1 MGAEVVDVAVTSPPT
16 GAAEF
21 ELVIGGMTCAACAA
35 RVQTKLNKVDGVA
48 ATVNF
53 ATERA
58 RVTAPARVSAL
69 DLVRVVEA
77 AGYTAELAAAEQAD
91 GGLAAEEATVRR
103 LRRRLI
109 LALVFFIPLTDLSIV
124 LSLFPWSRFPGWQ
137 WFLVALAAPVAI
149 WAAWPFHQV
158 ALKNARHFSS
168 SMDTLVSLG
177 IIAAC
182 GWSIYAMFYLDRS
195 RTGLSGVQSLIHT
208 SGGGIYLE
216 VAAAVT
222 TFLLAGRLYEARA
235 RRTAGQAMRDLAAA
249 SAKDVCVLADDG
261 TEHPIPADRLRVD
274 QRFVV
279 RPGERIAAD
288 GEVLSGQSAI
298 DRSMMTGES
307 VPVDAAE
314 GDTVTGGTIVLTGR
328 LVVRA
333 VKVGKDTQLAHLI
346 AMVEQAQAEK
356 AGIQRLADR
365 VCAVFVPCVLACAAL
380 TLAGWLLAGST
391 PEKAFSAALAV
402 LIIACPCALGLATP
416 AALVVA
422 SGRGAQLGIFIK
434 GYQALESSRT
444 IDTVVLDKT
453 GTVTTG
459 QMTMTGVQLIS
470 GTSRTDLLR
479 YAGSVEQASEH
490 AVAAAVAAAARE
502 ELVPPAAAD
511 GFAALAGLG
520 ARGVVNGHEVIVG
533 RERLFAD
540 REIAVPADL
549 AGWCRSQ
556 EQAGCTTVLVSW
568 DDAVRGALAVTD
580 TVKPS
585 AAPAVAAL
593 RDLGLRPVLLTGDN
607 AVTAEAVAAAA
618 GIDEVISG
626 ALPAA
631 KAEVITDLQASGRA
645 VAMVGDGVNDAPGL
659 AVAQLGLALGSGTDV
674 AICAAD
680 MILLR
685 DDLHVVPDAIRL
697 ARVTFRTI
705 RRNLAWAF
713 CYNVLAI
720 PLAALGFLNPLVA
733 AATMTLS
740 SVFVVWNSL
749 RLRRFSAAPTTTPAP
764 HAEFRPQDPAPPALT
779 RRGLAP
785 GSKSG
790 ASPMV
795 EAGLRRQTGLTRLG
809 HGVKCPAPRVLVPPG
824 PIGPAR
830 GPARLSVRDNRTDHV
845 EKADTAMYEDD
856 EDRIDAAEQLAEDHP
871 DAAAEAFSAI
881 ACDQAVGDE
890 VRLSAAE
897 LLAGA
902 DPRAVAPAC
911 LAIACDEAVGDEV
924 RLSAAELLAGVDPR
938 AVAPACLAIACDE
951 AVGDE
956 VRLSAAELLADVDP
970 GAAGP
975 ACLAIARDGTVG
987 DEVRLSAAE
996 QLAGVDP
1003 TA

>member
-1 MGAEVVDVAVTSPPT
+1 MAVTSPLADT
-16 GAAEF
+16 AEL
-21 ELVIGGMTCAACAA
+21 ELIIGGMTCAACAA
-35 RVQTKLNKVDGVA
+35 RVQAKLNKVEGVT

-58 RVTAPARVSAL
+58 RVTAPVQVCAP

-77 AGYTAELAAAEQAD
+77 AGYTAELAVPEQRDQQIAADED
-91 GGLAAEEATVRR
+91 TVRR

-109 LALVFFIPLTDLSIV
+109 LALAFFIPLTDLSIV

-137 WFLVALAAPVAI
+137 WLLVALAAPVAI
-149 WAAWPFHQV
+149 WAAWPFHQA

-182 GWSIYAMFYLDRS
+182 GWSIYAMFVLDRS
-195 RTGLSGVQSLIHT
+195 RTGLAGLQSLIHA

-216 VAAAVT
+216 VAASVT

-235 RRTAGQAMRDLAAA
+235 RRSAGQAMRDLAAA
-249 SAKDVCVLADDG
+249 SAKDVCLLLDDG
-261 TEHPIPADRLRVD
+261 TEQPIPAGRLRAG
-274 QRFVV
+274 QMFVV

-288 GEVLSGQSAI
+288 GEVTSGQSAI

-314 GDTVTGGTIVLTGR
+314 GDTVTGGTIALTGR

-333 VKVGKDTQLAHLI
+333 VKVGRDTQLAHLI
-346 AMVEQAQAEK
+346 AMVEQAQADK

-365 VCAVFVPCVLACAAL
+365 ICAVFVPCVLACAAL

-391 PEKAFSAALAV
+391 AEHAFSAALAV

-453 GTVTTG
+453 GTVTSG
-459 QMTMTGVQLIS
+459 RMTVTGVRAVP
-470 GTSRTDLLR
+470 GTGKTSLLR

-490 AVAAAVAAAARE
+490 AVAAAVAQAARAE
-502 ELVPPAAAD
+502 RVPLTPPGD
-511 GFAALAGLG
+511 FAALPGLG
-520 ARGVVNGHEVIVG
+520 ARGTVAGHQVILG
-533 RERLFAD
+533 REKLFAD
-540 REIAVPADL
+540 RAITVPADL
-549 AGWCRSQ
+549 AAWCRSR

-568 DDAVRGALAVTD
+568 DGVTRGALAVTD

-593 RDLGLRPVLLTGDN
+593 RRLGLRPVLLTGDN
-607 AVTAEAVAAAA
+607 AATAEAVAAAA
-618 GIDEVISG
+618 DIDEVISG

-631 KAEVITDLQASGRA
+631 KSQVITDLQAAGRS
-645 VAMVGDGVNDAPGL
+645 VAMVGDGVNDAPAL
-659 AVAQLGLALGSGTDV
+659 AAAQLGLALGSGTDV
-674 AICAAD
+674 AIGAAD

-685 DDLHVVPDAIRL
+685 DDLEAVPDAIRL
-697 ARVTFRTI
+697 ARATFRTI

-713 CYNVLAI
+713 CYNLLAL

-749 RLRRFSAAPTTTPAP
+749 RLRRFSAARTPDRPAP
-764 HAEFRPQDPAPPALT
+764 Q
-779 RRGLAP
+779 
-785 GSKSG
+785 
-790 ASPMV
+790 
-795 EAGLRRQTGLTRLG
+795 
-809 HGVKCPAPRVLVPPG
+809 
-824 PIGPAR
+824 
-830 GPARLSVRDNRTDHV
+830 
-845 EKADTAMYEDD
+845 
-856 EDRIDAAEQLAEDHP
+856 
-871 DAAAEAFSAI
+871 
-881 ACDQAVGDE
+881 
-890 VRLSAAE
+890 
-897 LLAGA
+897 
-902 DPRAVAPAC
+902 APAQTVIP
-911 LAIACDEAVGDEV
+911 LAV
-924 RLSAAELLAGVDPR
+924 RNN
-938 AVAPACLAIACDE
+938 
-951 AVGDE
+951 
-956 VRLSAAELLADVDP
+956 
-970 GAAGP
+970 
-975 ACLAIARDGTVG
+975 
-987 DEVRLSAAE
+987 
-996 QLAGVDP
+996 
-1003 TA
+1003 

>member
-1 MGAEVVDVAVTSPPT
+1 VAVTSPPT
-16 GAAEF
+16 GTTEF
-21 ELVIGGMTCAACAA
+21 ELMIGGMTCAACAA
-35 RVQTKLNKVDGVA
+35 RVQTKLNKVEGVA
-48 ATVNF
+48 ASVNF

-58 RVTAPARVSAL
+58 HVTAAATVSAP

-77 AGYTAELAAAEQAD
+77 AGYTAELAVPEQAGHRVTAD
-91 GGLAAEEATVRR
+91 EAAVRR

-109 LALVFFIPLTDLSIV
+109 LALAFFIPLTDLSIV
-124 LSLFPWSRFPGWQ
+124 LSVFPWSRFPGWQ

-149 WAAWPFHQV
+149 WAAWPFHQA
-158 ALKNARHFSS
+158 ALKNARHLSS

-182 GWSIYAMFYLDRS
+182 GWSVYAMFVLDRS
-195 RTGLSGVQSLIHT
+195 RTGLAGIQSLVHA

-216 VAAAVT
+216 VAASVT

-235 RRTAGQAMRDLAAA
+235 RRSAGQAMRDLAAA
-249 SAKDVCVLADDG
+249 GAKEVCVLGDDG
-261 TEHPIPADRLRVD
+261 TEQRIPADQLRAG

-288 GEVLSGQSAI
+288 GEVLSGQSAV

-307 VPVDAAE
+307 VPADAAP
-314 GDTVTGGTIVLTGR
+314 GDGVTGGTIALTGR

-333 VKVGKDTQLAHLI
+333 VKVGQDTQLAHLI

-365 VCAVFVPCVLACAAL
+365 ICAVFVPCVLACAAV

-391 PEKAFSAALAV
+391 PEHAFSAALAV

-416 AALVVA
+416 AALVAA

-434 GYQALESSRT
+434 GYQALESSRS

-459 QMTMTGVQLIS
+459 QMTLTGAQPAD
-470 GTSRTDLLR
+470 GTSHPDLLW

-490 AVAAAVAAAARE
+490 AVAAAVTAAARDE
-502 ELVPPAAAD
+502 PVPLAPAD

-520 ARGVVNGHEVIVG
+520 ARGVVRGHEVIVG

-540 REIAVPADL
+540 RGISVPADL
-549 AGWCRSQ
+549 AAWCCAQ

-568 DDAVRGALAVTD
+568 DDVIRGALAVTD

-585 AAPAVAAL
+585 AAPAMAGL
-593 RDLGLRPVLLTGDN
+593 RRLGLRPVLLTGDN
-607 AVTAEAVAAAA
+607 SATAEAVAAAA

-631 KAEVITDLQASGRA
+631 KAQVITDLQASGRSA
-645 VAMVGDGVNDAPGL
+645 AMVGDGVNDGPAL
-659 AVAQLGLALGSGTDV
+659 AAAQLGLALGSGTDV

-685 DDLHVVPDAIRL
+685 DDLEVVPGAIRL
-697 ARVTFRTI
+697 ARATFRTI

-720 PLAALGFLNPLVA
+720 PLAALGFLNPILA
-733 AATMTLS
+733 AAAMTLS

-749 RLRRFSAAPTTTPAP
+749 RLRRW
-764 HAEFRPQDPAPPALT
+764 
-779 RRGLAP
+779 P
-785 GSKSG
+785 GTS
-790 ASPMV
+790 
-795 EAGLRRQTGLTRLG
+795 R
-809 HGVKCPAPRVLVPPG
+809 
-824 PIGPAR
+824 
-830 GPARLSVRDNRTDHV
+830 
-845 EKADTAMYEDD
+845 
-856 EDRIDAAEQLAEDHP
+856 
-871 DAAAEAFSAI
+871 
-881 ACDQAVGDE
+881 
-890 VRLSAAE
+890 
-897 LLAGA
+897 
-902 DPRAVAPAC
+902 
-911 LAIACDEAVGDEV
+911 
-924 RLSAAELLAGVDPR
+924 
-938 AVAPACLAIACDE
+938 
-951 AVGDE
+951 
-956 VRLSAAELLADVDP
+956 
-970 GAAGP
+970 
-975 ACLAIARDGTVG
+975 
-987 DEVRLSAAE
+987 
-996 QLAGVDP
+996 
-1003 TA
+1003 